1 VIRWDAPGPYQIA
14 FSTRGGGVSEGPFE
28 SLNLTHGAAWWD
40 FRDPEENVAE
50 NRSRACQTIGADPAR
65 LTVNIQRHTTLVHR
79 AQPGRRE
86 IGDALWTDEPATPM
100 LGLGADCALVALV
113 RTNGASPA
121 AAVVHAGRIG
131 ILAGVLEAAVA
142 RLGGRVAAMIGP
154 TIGPCCYEVGEDVA
168 APYRERFGAGVV
180 SGGRLDLPTAA
191 ERALREA
198 GCASVDRLDLCTS
211 CRADLFFSY
220 RRDGTPR
227 GGHGVIA
234 SVAG

>member
-1 VIRWDAPGPYQIA
+1 VIRWDAPGPYEVA

-40 FRDPEENVAE
+40 FRDREENVAE
-50 NRSRACQTIGADPAR
+50 NRGRFCRAVGADAGR

-86 IGDALWTDEPATPM
+86 IGDALWTDEPGTPM
-100 LGLGADCALVALV
+100 LALGADCALIALV
-113 RTNGASPA
+113 RTNGDRPA

-131 ILAGVLEAAVA
+131 VLAGVIEAAVDT
-142 RLGGRVAAMIGP
+142 LGGRIAAVIGP

-168 APYRERFGAGVV
+168 APYRERFGTEILV
-180 SGGRLDLPTAA
+180 GRNLDLPGAA
-191 ERALREA
+191 ERALRDA
-198 GCASVDRLDLCTS
+198 GCASVERLDLCTS

-234 SVAG
+234 RVA

>member
-1 VIRWDAPGPYQIA
+1 MIRWDAPGPYEVA
-14 FSTRGGGVSEGPFE
+14 FSTRAGGVSEGPFE
-28 SLNLTHGAAWWD
+28 SLNLTYGPAWWD
-40 FRDPEENVAE
+40 FRDADENVVE
-50 NRSRACQTIGADPAR
+50 NRTRVCQAIGADPAQ
-65 LTVNIQRHTTLVHR
+65 LTVNIQRHTSVVHR

-86 IGDALWTDEPATPM
+86 IGDALWTDEPEAPM
-100 LGLGADCALVALV
+100 LAIGADCALVALV
-113 RTNGASPA
+113 RTNGDRPA

-131 ILAGVLEAAVA
+131 VLAGVLEAAA
-142 RLGGRVAAMIGP
+142 GTLGGRIAAVIGP
-154 TIGPCCYEVGEDVA
+154 TIGPCCYSVGEDVA
-168 APYRERFGAGVV
+168 APYRDRFGTGIIT
-180 SGGRLDLPTAA
+180 GGRLDLPTAA
-191 ERALREA
+191 ARVLREA

>member
-1 VIRWDAPGPYQIA
+1 VIRWDAPGPYEVA
-14 FSTRGGGVSEGPFE
+14 FSTRAGGVSEGPFE
-28 SLNLTHGAAWWD
+28 SLNLTYGPAWWD
-40 FRDPEENVAE
+40 FRDADENVVE
-50 NRSRACQTIGADPAR
+50 NRTRVCQAIGADPAR
-65 LTVNIQRHTTLVHR
+65 LTVNIQRHTSVVHR

-86 IGDALWTDEPATPM
+86 IGDALWTDEPEAPM
-100 LGLGADCALVALV
+100 LAIGADCALVALV
-113 RTNGASPA
+113 RTNGDRPA

-131 ILAGVLEAAVA
+131 ILMGVLEAAVGT
-142 RLGGRVAAMIGP
+142 LGGRISAIIGP
-154 TIGPCCYEVGEDVA
+154 TIGACCYAVGEDVA
-168 APYRERFGAGVV
+168 GPYRERFGAGIV

-191 ERALREA
+191 ERVLREA
-198 GCASVDRLDLCTS
+198 GCASVERLDLCTS

>member
-1 VIRWDAPGPYQIA
+1 VIRWDAPGPYEIA

-40 FRDPEENVAE
+40 FRDAEENVAE
-50 NRSRACQTIGADPAR
+50 NRSRVCRTIGADPER
-65 LTVNIQRHTTLVHR
+65 LTVNIQRHTMLVHR

-86 IGDALWTDEPATPM
+86 IGDALWTDEPETPM

-113 RTNGASPA
+113 RANGASPA

-131 ILAGVLEAAVA
+131 ILAGVLEAAVGT
-142 RLGGRVAAMIGP
+142 LGGRVAAVIGP

-168 APYRERFGAGVV
+168 APYRERFGAGIV

-191 ERALREA
+191 QHALREA
-198 GCASVDRLDLCTS
+198 GCASVERLDLCTS

>member
-1 VIRWDAPGPYQIA
+1 VIRWDAPGPYEIA

-50 NRSRACQTIGADPAR
+50 NRSRVCRTIGADPAR
-65 LTVNIQRHTTLVHR
+65 LTVNVQRHTTLVHR

-86 IGDALWTDEPATPM
+86 IGDALWTDEPETPM

-113 RTNGASPA
+113 RANGASPA

-131 ILAGVLEAAVA
+131 ILAGVLEEAVGT
-142 RLGGRVAAMIGP
+142 LGGRVAAVIGP

-168 APYRERFGAGVV
+168 APYRERFGAGIV

-191 ERALREA
+191 QHALREA
-198 GCASVDRLDLCTS
+198 GCASVERLDLCTS

>member
-1 VIRWDAPGPYQIA
+1 MIRWDAPGPYEVA
-14 FSTRGGGVSEGPFE
+14 FSTRSGGVSEGPFE

-40 FRDPEENVAE
+40 FRDAEENVAE
-50 NRSRACQTIGADPAR
+50 NRSRFCETIGADPAR
-65 LTVNIQRHTTLVHR
+65 LTVNIQRHTSLLHR

-86 IGDALWTDEPATPM
+86 IGDALWTDEPETPM
-100 LGLGADCALVALV
+100 LALGADCALVALV
-113 RTNGASPA
+113 RANGASPA

-131 ILAGVLEAAVA
+131 MLAGVLEAAVGT
-142 RLGGRVAAMIGP
+142 LGGRVGAVIGP

-168 APYRERFGAGVV
+168 GPYRERFGRGIV
-180 SGGRLDLPTAA
+180 GNGRLDLPTAA
-191 ERALREA
+191 ERVLREA
-198 GCASVDRLDLCTS
+198 GCASVERLDLCTS

-234 SVAG
+234 TVRG

>member
-1 VIRWDAPGPYQIA
+1 VIRWDAPGPYEVA
-14 FSTRGGGVSEGPFE
+14 FSTRAGGVSEGPFE
-28 SLNLTHGAAWWD
+28 SLNLTYGPAWWD
-40 FRDPEENVAE
+40 FRDADENVVE
-50 NRSRACQTIGADPAR
+50 NRTRVCQAIGADPAR
-65 LTVNIQRHTTLVHR
+65 LTVNIQRHTSVVHR

-86 IGDALWTDEPATPM
+86 IGDALWTDEPEAPM
-100 LGLGADCALVALV
+100 LAIGADCALVALV
-113 RTNGASPA
+113 RTNGDRPA

-131 ILAGVLEAAVA
+131 ILMGVLEAAVGT
-142 RLGGRVAAMIGP
+142 LGGPISAIIGP
-154 TIGPCCYEVGEDVA
+154 TIGACCYAVGEDVA
-168 APYRERFGAGVV
+168 GPYRERFGAGIV

-191 ERALREA
+191 ERVLREA
-198 GCASVDRLDLCTS
+198 GCASVERLDLCTS

>member
-50 NRSRACQTIGADPAR
+50 NRSRACQTI
-65 LTVNIQRHTTLVHR
+65 
-79 AQPGRRE
+79 
-86 IGDALWTDEPATPM
+86 
-100 LGLGADCALVALV
+100 GADCALVALV